1 MNNMLKV
8 IVALPAILF
17 MVLGFRWLIDPTGIA
32 LEFGFTLA
40 DGLGRSSQV
49 GDMFGYFLTLALCIL
64 LALVTG
70 QRIWYYPPIMMLSL
84 TAIARVLAW
93 VMHDATL
100 ALQMIGVEVVTTII
114 LLAAS
119 RRLANDP

>member
-1 MNNMLKV
+1 MSNLLKV
-8 IVALPAILF
+8 FVALLAILF
-17 MVLGFRWLIDPTGIA
+17 MVMGFRWLIDPRGIA
-32 LEFGFTLA
+32 PEFGFTLA

-49 GDMFGYFLTLALCIL
+49 GDMFGYFLTMAICML

-70 QRIWYYPPIMMLSL
+70 RRIWYYPPIMMLSL

-100 ALQMIGVEVVTTII
+100 ALQMISVEVVTAII
-114 LLAAS
+114 LLVAS
-119 RRLANDP
+119 RRLANDA